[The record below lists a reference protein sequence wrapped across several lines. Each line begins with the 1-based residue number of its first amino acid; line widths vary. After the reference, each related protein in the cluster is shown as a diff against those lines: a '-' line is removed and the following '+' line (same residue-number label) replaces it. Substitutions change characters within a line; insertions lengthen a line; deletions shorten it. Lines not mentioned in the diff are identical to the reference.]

1 MMRTTSLRF
10 KLTAFV
16 AAAVAI
22 AVIIGGGMYGLLRKV
37 KAEDAQRTARVT
49 MAKNATYQLLEAV
62 VTAQSAL
69 QDMLRLKDPDEIEQR
84 LEQFTARLAAAQQLI
99 ANTADLPPAVK
110 ERMAALAATDQH
122 AIDSFL
128 VGDNSAAFETMLTVA
143 PEQFEAL
150 LKAIGEHSAGVEA
163 ATTAEAAA
171 GDAELARTLRWSAV
185 VCTAL
190 VLLLV
195 VYGWSFSR
203 MTTRQL
209 RSLAKSLG
217 DASSQ
222 VATAATQVS
231 QASQTIAQAASQ
243 QAASVEETSASLE
256 EISSMTRHNADS
268 ARQAKEFSGQTRS
281 AADTGAADMAAMKLA
296 MDEIKSSSNGI
307 SKIIKTIDEI
317 AFQTNILALNAAVEA
332 ARAGESGMGFAVV
345 ADEVRSL
352 AQRSAQSARET
363 AQKIEEAISRSEHG
377 VEISAKVGQSLGEI
391 VEKTRRVDELVAQ
404 IATASIE
411 QTQGITQVNTAVN
424 QMDGVTQS
432 SAANAEETAAAAE
445 ELSAQS
451 HVLRDSVMQLLT
463 LIDGSAA
470 STNSAVHAEANVAA
484 ETLKRP
490 ILYRGALPQRQQTQ
504 LVVHDEESGVR

>member
-1 MMRTTSLRF
+1 
-10 KLTAFV
+10 
-16 AAAVAI
+16 
-22 AVIIGGGMYGLLRKV
+22 
-37 KAEDAQRTARVT
+37 
-49 MAKNATYQLLEAV
+49 
-62 VTAQSAL
+62 
-69 QDMLRLKDPDEIEQR
+69 MLRLKDPDEIEQR
-84 LEQFTARLAAAQQLI
+84 LEQFTARLAAAQRLI
-99 ANTADLPPAVK
+99 ATNADLPPTIS
-110 ERMAALAATDQH
+110 EHMSALAATDQH
-122 AIDSFL
+122 AIDKFL
-128 VGDNSAAFETMLTVA
+128 VGDNSEAFETMLTVA

-150 LKAIGEHSAGVEA
+150 LKAIGEHSASVEA
-163 ATTAEAAA
+163 ATSAEAAA
-171 GDAELARTLRWSAV
+171 GDIELARTLRWSAV
-185 VCTAL
+185 ACAAL

-203 MTTRQL
+203 TITRQL
-209 RSLAKSLG
+209 RRLATNLS
-217 DASSQ
+217 DASGQ
-222 VATAATQVS
+222 VANAATQVS

-268 ARQAKEFSGQTRS
+268 ARQAKEFSGQTRT

-363 AQKIEEAISRSEHG
+363 AEKIEEAISRSEHG
-377 VEISAKVGQSLGEI
+377 VEISAKVGVSLGEI

-404 IATASIE
+404 IATASVE
-411 QTQGITQVNTAVN
+411 QTQGITQVNTAVT

-463 LIDGSAA
+463 LIDGSRAKSK
-470 STNSAVHAEANVAA
+470 STADAEPRVAPEA
-484 ETLKRP
+484 LKRP
-490 ILYRGALPQRQQTQ
+490 PT
-504 LVVHDEESGVR
+504 SGRPSAHRHGPEPAMHHERN